1 MVIICIK
8 CHGQMDAPQSALNK
22 KVRCPIC
29 SEIFVAAL
37 PKAEVIEDDTE
48 VVKEVVKDESKK
60 VVKEAPVE
68 DTAGGELPIVLSAGP
83 GPAPSAKSEEVDPSD
98 PLGQLAAAGLK
109 PRRRR
114 KSAVAGG
121 KRATDARKALASF
134 AAAPSPQVHWPG
146 GKAEPAASGKPEP
159 APKRGRPKAPT
170 RYRRMSK
177 DVWYVIAGDYEY
189 GPYTPQVI
197 LAAIQAG
204 KISRG
209 VLMRHAL
216 TDSVISAGRI
226 LELLPKQKRPAAERK
241 PAKTA
246 APRAKSPTAD
256 AAGSALDS
264 MAKRPSK
271 PKRRGKGS
279 GKAKRKQSPRG

>member
-1 MVIICIK
+1 MVIVCIK
-8 CHGQMDAPQSALNK
+8 CRGQMDAPQSALNK

-29 SEIFVAAL
+29 GHVFLFGL
-37 PKAEVIEDDTE
+37 PKAEVLENEHVPSTT
-48 VVKEVVKDESKK
+48 S
-60 VVKEAPVE
+60 
-68 DTAGGELPIVLSAGP
+68 GELPIVLTAGP
-83 GPAPSAKSEEVDPSD
+83 LSGPPAEGNQTD
-98 PLGQLAAAGLK
+98 PLSQLAAAGLK

-114 KSAVAGG
+114 KAAIAGG
-121 KRATDARKALASF
+121 KRGTDARKALESF
-134 AAAPSPQVHWPG
+134 AAAPSPQVHWPD
-146 GKAEPAASGKPEP
+146 GKDEPAASGK
-159 APKRGRPKAPT
+159 AGAMPKKRPPKGPVK
-170 RYRRMSK
+170 RRRTSK

-226 LELLPKQKRPAAERK
+226 LELLPKQKRPGAGHKPGKSAAPPAKPPAAE
-241 PAKTA
+241 
-246 APRAKSPTAD
+246 

-264 MAKRPSK
+264 MAGGPSK
-271 PKRRGKGS
+271 ARHRGKG
-279 GKAKRKQSPRG
+279 KRKQSPGE

>member
-8 CHGQMDAPQSALNK
+8 CRAQMDAPQSALNK

-29 SEIFVAAL
+29 SEIFIAAL
-37 PKAEVIEDDTE
+37 PKAELIEDQGE
-48 VVKEVVKDESKK
+48 VVQDEGKVVKDKDKAVK

-68 DTAGGELPIVLSAGP
+68 ATAGGDLPIVLSAGS
-83 GPAPSAKSEEVDPSD
+83 GPAPSAKSEQVDPSD

-114 KSAVAGG
+114 KT
-121 KRATDARKALASF
+121 ATTGDKKATTARKALASF
-134 AAAPSPQVHWPG
+134 SAAPPQKVHWPG
-146 GKAEPAASGKPEP
+146 GKKAEP

-170 RYRRMSK
+170 RYRPTSKSK

-189 GPYTPQVI
+189 GPYPPQVI

-226 LELLPKQKRPAAERK
+226 LDLLPKQKRPGAGRK
-241 PAKTA
+241 PGKSA
-246 APRAKSPTAD
+246 ATRAKSPAAD
-256 AAGSALDS
+256 AASSALDS
-264 MAKRPSK
+264 MARGPSK
-271 PKRRGKGS
+271 AKPRGKG
-279 GKAKRKQSPRG
+279 KRKQSPGG